1 MPNIFKSFLRP
12 AVNNYIFPDA
22 ESIQMEEPEPEE
34 PAEPMEEPAPAGEDT
49 QRPSGEEE
57 RQNAASVISFA
68 KVQADQIVA
77 DAHRQAEELM
87 EEGRRKLQEEAET
100 AREEARNDGYRQG
113 YTEGLR
119 QAQVEGARAREEQSR
134 QEAEQVQSFLREAS
148 SARDQLLDQAQD
160 DLCELC
166 LAVAEKV
173 IHVSLRT
180 SRDVIARMIQAAT
193 EKLKRREWVHIYVGG
208 CEARDLA
215 QITPELTTSLASLSD
230 HIKIIPMA
238 DDELGTCLI
247 GMPDEILDAGASTQL
262 ENIREAMKEG

>member
-100 AREEARNDGYRQG
+100 ARE
-113 YTEGLR
+113 
-119 QAQVEGARAREEQSR
+119 
-134 QEAEQVQSFLREAS
+134 
-148 SARDQLLDQAQD
+148 
-160 DLCELC
+160 
-166 LAVAEKV
+166 
-173 IHVSLRT
+173 
-180 SRDVIARMIQAAT
+180 
-193 EKLKRREWVHIYVGG
+193 
-208 CEARDLA
+208 
-215 QITPELTTSLASLSD
+215 
-230 HIKIIPMA
+230 
-238 DDELGTCLI
+238 
-247 GMPDEILDAGASTQL
+247 
-262 ENIREAMKEG
+262 

>member
-68 KVQADQIVA
+68 KIQADQIVA

-134 QEAEQVQSFLREAS
+134 QEAEQVQSFLILTDHAFFTVPRADCLNRPIS
-148 SARDQLLDQAQD
+148 GLSPKGSVQLLFQPASAPPLPDHPTQFP
-160 DLCELC
+160 
-166 LAVAEKV
+166 
-173 IHVSLRT
+173 LR
-180 SRDVIARMIQAAT
+180 
-193 EKLKRREWVHIYVGG
+193 L
-208 CEARDLA
+208 
-215 QITPELTTSLASLSD
+215 
-230 HIKIIPMA
+230 
-238 DDELGTCLI
+238 
-247 GMPDEILDAGASTQL
+247 PDGKSPCTY
-262 ENIREAMKEG
+262 M

>member
-12 AVNNYIFPDA
+12 AVNNYVFPDA
-22 ESIQMEEPEPEE
+22 QSIQMEEPEAPVETPEE
-34 PAEPMEEPAPAGEDT
+34 ASPAEEDT
-49 QRPSGEEE
+49 EQPPRDEEG
-57 RQNAASVISFA
+57 QNAAAVISFA
-68 KVQADQIVA
+68 KVQADQSVA
-77 DAHRQAEELM
+77 DARREAEELL
-87 EEGRRKLQEEAET
+87 EQGRLRLQEEAE
-100 AREEARNDGYRQG
+100 AVREEARNDGYRQG
-113 YTEGLR
+113 YAEGLK

-148 SARDQLLDQAQD
+148 SARDRLLDQAQD

-247 GMPDEILDAGASTQL
+247 EMPDEILDASASTQL